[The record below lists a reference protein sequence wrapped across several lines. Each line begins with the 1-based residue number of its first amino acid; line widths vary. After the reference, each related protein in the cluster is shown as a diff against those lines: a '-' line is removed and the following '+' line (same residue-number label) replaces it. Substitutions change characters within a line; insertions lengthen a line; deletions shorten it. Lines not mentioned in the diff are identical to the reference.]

1 MESHMNLHSLRS
13 QFPIL
18 HNKTYLNSCSY
29 GAMAMSVRRA
39 MEQYL
44 DDRDT
49 RGACWEQWL
58 GDLESL
64 REETA
69 SLLGAQAHEIALV
82 PTLSAAVNALASCL
96 DFTGERSRVVV
107 TSHDFPTTA
116 QIWHAQQRRGAKVHC
131 VALDDCLNA
140 EDATAR
146 FVDAIDDTTLLV
158 AIPWV
163 CYRNG
168 RRLDVNA
175 IARIARAH
183 GAMVV
188 LDGYQAIGTFP
199 VDVTTIDADVLLGG
213 YLKYLMGTAGMGF
226 MYVKAGLVQELLPT
240 TSGWF
245 AQEDVAAM
253 SIAGNVPA
261 NSARRFEGGTP
272 DVSAI
277 NPCRAGLAILREAG
291 MPAVEG
297 QIRVI
302 TDAIKREAAARGWI
316 SATGDWP
323 HGAMIALR
331 STDMTTLVQRLA
343 EADIVVSCRDG
354 NLRLSPHFYNSAQ
367 DIETLFAALD
377 RYSDLL
383 LPGPSGT

>member
-1 MESHMNLHSLRS
+1 MTLNSIRT
-13 QFPIL
+13 QCPIL
-18 HNKTYLNSCSY
+18 SNKTYLNSCSY
-29 GAMAMSVRRA
+29 GAMAVSVRRA

-49 RGACWEQWL
+49 RGACWEQWV
-58 GDLESL
+58 GDLEAL
-64 REETA
+64 RADTA
-69 SLLGAQAHEIALV
+69 SLLGAQPQEIALV
-82 PTLSAAVNALASCL
+82 ATLSAAVSALASSL
-96 DFTGERSRVVV
+96 DFSRPRNRVVV

-116 QIWHAQQRRGAKVHC
+116 QIWHAQKPRGAQVHC
-131 VALDDCLNA
+131 VELDDCQNA
-140 EDATAR
+140 EQATAR
-146 FVDAIDDTTLLV
+146 FVDAIDEQTLLV

-175 IARIARAH
+175 IAKLARAR
-183 GAMVV
+183 GALVV
-188 LDGYQAIGTFP
+188 VDGYQAIGTFP
-199 VDVTTIDADVLLGG
+199 VDISTLDADVLLGG
-213 YLKYLMGTAGMGF
+213 YLKYLMGTAGLGF
-226 MYVKAGLVQELLPT
+226 MRVKAELVQTLLPA

-277 NPCRAGLAILREAG
+277 NPCRAGLAILHEVG
-291 MPAVEG
+291 MEAVEA
-297 QIRVI
+297 QNIAL
-302 TDAIKREAAARGWI
+302 TDAIKREAAARGWV

-331 STDMTTLVQRLA
+331 STDVNTLVQRLA
-343 EADIVVSCRDG
+343 EADIVVSSRDG
-354 NLRLSPHFYNSAQ
+354 NLRISPHFYNSVG
-367 DIETLFAALD
+367 DIDALFAALD
-377 RYSDLL
+377 RHAALL
-383 LPGPSGT
+383 VSGSSATGT

>member
-1 MESHMNLHSLRS
+1 MDIDSIRS

-29 GAMAMSVRRA
+29 GALAVSVRRA

-49 RGACWEQWL
+49 QGACWEQWV

-64 REETA
+64 RAETA
-69 SLLGAQAHEIALV
+69 SLLGAGPQEIALV

-116 QIWHAQQRRGAKVHC
+116 QIWHAQKRRGAQVHC
-131 VALDDCLNA
+131 VELDDCANA
-140 EDATAR
+140 DDATAR
-146 FVDAIDDTTLLV
+146 FVDAIDDKTLLV

-163 CYRNG
+163 CYRHG

-199 VDVTTIDADVLLGG
+199 VGVTTIDVDVLLGG
-213 YLKYLMGTAGMGF
+213 YLKYLMGTAGLGF
-226 MYVKAGLVQELLPT
+226 MYVKADLVPQLLPT

-261 NSARRFEGGTP
+261 NSARRFEAGTP

-277 NPCRAGLAILREAG
+277 NPCRAGLAILREVG
-291 MPAVEG
+291 MQAVEA
-297 QIRVI
+297 QNIAI

-331 STDMTTLVQRLA
+331 STDMNTLVQRLA
-343 EADIVVSCRDG
+343 EVDIVVSCRDG
-354 NLRLSPHFYNSAQ
+354 NLRISPHFYNSVE
-367 DIETLFAALD
+367 DIEALFAALD
-377 RYSDLL
+377 SHGELLVPGSD
-383 LPGPSGT
+383 PSGG